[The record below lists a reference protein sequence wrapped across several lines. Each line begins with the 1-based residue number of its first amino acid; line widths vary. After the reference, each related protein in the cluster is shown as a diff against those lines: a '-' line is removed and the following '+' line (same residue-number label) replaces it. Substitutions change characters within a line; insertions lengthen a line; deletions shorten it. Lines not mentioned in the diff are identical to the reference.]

1 MKKVIVLTGDLASGK
16 SSLADSLS
24 LALAIPAFKKDII
37 KERYC
42 DLYGYTT
49 REENRALSIKAT
61 DYMID
66 AFK

>member
-24 LALAIPAFKKDII
+24 LALAIPAFKKDSI

-42 DLYGYTT
+42 DLYVYTT
-49 REENRALSIKAT
+49 IE
-61 DYMID
+61 
-66 AFK
+66 